1 MINYRYDNDNEKN
14 WIILKSTKKG
24 IETDK
29 KKNRSPQQEEEKK
42 MDSIKNK
49 LKSIIKMEKLE
60 KKRKMMMGMDK
71 WFTWR
76 SYERRE
82 KMRVKKKYD
91 LFFFTTKKD
100 EGKIRIHFADQIG

>member
-71 WFTWR
+71 
-76 SYERRE
+76 
-82 KMRVKKKYD
+82 
-91 LFFFTTKKD
+91 
-100 EGKIRIHFADQIG
+100 